1 MPMVLRRPSR
11 VCWQIGKTPGAV
23 SYKQWFKNSFLP
35 DILLYIMYSKI
46 SGRKKVFKSLFLFPV
61 FNRIS
66 QSCDRKYA
74 VENAN
79 YIALFWRPFW
89 KNRTIFRLCIPNRIK
104 WRPPVY

>member
-23 SYKQWFKNSFLP
+23 SYKQWFK
-35 DILLYIMYSKI
+35 KI
-46 SGRKKVFKSLFLFPV
+46 SGRKEVFKSLFLFPV